1 MKMRIADEGRRRSRA
16 GSTGASKKLWTSLN
30 RFARRPAINECRADL
45 RSANE
50 PDQGTVMFLS
60 TQTQRTALAAARL
73 VAKGS
78 GDTKPVAANDSPANM
93 AKNRRAELR
102 KL

>member
-1 MKMRIADEGRRRSRA
+1 
-16 GSTGASKKLWTSLN
+16 
-30 RFARRPAINECRADL
+30 
-45 RSANE
+45 
-50 PDQGTVMFLS
+50 MFLS

-93 AKNRRAELR
+93 AKNRRVELR